1 MGCGSSQ
8 PPQDPQPQPVYAG
21 HNDQGGGHA
30 GGSINVNGVEIPR
43 ELLVKWVEA
52 AHLELVDGRDGE
64 IGRFFD
70 NGQMNDAMTGVLESI
85 EQQLQGSH
93 DRERA
98 LYDLEVRWGVANGP
112 PPGGGGHHNHDD
124 GAGPVNVNGVV
135 IPGHHLQKWLKA
147 AKKELVKGKD
157 GKIGEL
163 FDSGM
168 FNEQM
173 IAALEPIEEDVKRS
187 GNPKS
192 ALKDLKN
199 RWFGHDSSSDDSGW

>member
-1 MGCGSSQ
+1 MGCSSSQ
-8 PPQDPQPQPVYAG
+8 PPQAEEPRPYSQPPQQ
-21 HNDQGGGHA
+21 A

-52 AHLELVDGRDGE
+52 AHLEFVDGRDGE

-70 NGQMNDAMTGVLESI
+70 SGAMNDAMMGALESV
-85 EQQLQGSH
+85 EQQLQGSD

-98 LYDLEVRWGVANGP
+98 LYNLEVQWGVANGP
-112 PPGGGGHHNHDD
+112 PPGGGGHHNHND
-124 GAGPVNVNGVV
+124 GEAQVNVNGVV
-135 IPGHHLQKWLKA
+135 IPGHLAQKWLKA
-147 AKKELVKGKD
+147 AKKEFVKGKG

-168 FNEQM
+168 LDAQM
-173 IAALEPIEEDVKRS
+173 MAALEPLEEEVKNS
-187 GNPKS
+187 GNPKWF
-192 ALKDLKN
+192 LKDLKN